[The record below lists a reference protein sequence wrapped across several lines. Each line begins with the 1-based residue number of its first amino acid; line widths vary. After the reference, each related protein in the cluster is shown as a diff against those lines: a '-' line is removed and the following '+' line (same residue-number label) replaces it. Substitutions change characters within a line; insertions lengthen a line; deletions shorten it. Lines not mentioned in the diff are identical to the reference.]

1 MAEEPKKEIELKI
14 GHVLF
19 IDIVGYSQ
27 LLITQQS
34 ELLSELNEI
43 VSSTN
48 YFAHA

>member
-14 GHVLF
+14 GHVLV

-34 ELLSELNEI
+34 ELFELVERNR
-43 VSSTN
+43 
-48 YFAHA
+48 

>member
-19 IDIVGYSQ
+19 IDIAGYSQ

-34 ELLSELNEI
+34 ELLSELNEV

-48 YFAHA
+48 QFAQA